1 MTKKNKKKKRETEK
15 KINCVAYLSTDG
27 DFDSIEYRE
36 RNQLRC
42 IREYAC
48 AHNINITRIREAY
61 NAEEIVNAKKERRQ
75 PVLIPHFSCHHLRH
89 TFCSRFCENETN
101 VKVIQSVM
109 GHANI
114 ETTMNIY
121 AEVTDDK
128 KKAALEDL
136 ARNLDVF

>member
-1 MTKKNKKKKRETEK
+1 
-15 KINCVAYLSTDG
+15 
-27 DFDSIEYRE
+27 
-36 RNQLRC
+36 
-42 IREYAC
+42 
-48 AHNINITRIREAY
+48 
-61 NAEEIVNAKKERRQ
+61 
-75 PVLIPHFSCHHLRH
+75 
-89 TFCSRFCENETN
+89 
-101 VKVIQSVM
+101 M